1 MKKLLLLIILLL
13 SCDEPALEGCITDTA
28 CNYNIDATKNDG
40 SCIEPQ
46 GCNDWCEGS
55 PDTTSVAL
63 ELDCTGECGGDTL
76 IDSCGVCG
84 GDIFVIDD
92 CPQCD
97 EGLELGCDLVC
108 AVNPIVN
115 DECGICG
122 GGGILEGDCDCD
134 GNELDCSD
142 VCGGTDISCL
152 EEDDTPPTV
161 IITSPVSGQT
171 VFEFVTISASP
182 TDNIGIK
189 EVEFIIDDSLHYTD
203 ATPQYEYEWNT
214 TVYTDNSE
222 HIIKVIA
229 YDKSNNTAEAQPI
242 LLTVDNSNSFPQQV
256 NITSVSYTLSEMTF
270 QLSSINDDDFGSYD
284 LMKGDSN
291 GSNWNP
297 CNYTYNDSVVVQV
310 AEPNSSLTITDFN
323 PLEPTCYWV
332 KVSDIYGLST
342 EGDKYYVMDDEPTAV
357 TFDEIIY
364 DDNSFNLSWTKNT
377 DDDFHSYTL
386 YESTSEDMSDS
397 TQIFTSDDINSNSYI
412 IDSVEEGIIK
422 YYHIIV
428 EDIWGLKSISNIQMG
443 SPWIKFTKT
452 FSNMGTVYGIQITT
466 DGGYII
472 VGAGYDSN
480 DNDFLLKT
488 DSQGNEEWSNTNGG
502 YSVQQTSDG
511 GYIITGY
518 YSNYIGLKKLNLA
531 GEQEWFNQELTPSYG
546 YDYSKG
552 YDVKE
557 TADGGYIIAGG
568 YRDDGWAP
576 GVTVRLIKTDGSG
589 NQEWTQSYS
598 DWCGN
603 CYNWGRST
611 EQTSDNGYIVVG
623 YYDGEFGKM
632 VKTDSQGNEEWSNY
646 YGGYDV
652 EITSDGGYLVAGEK
666 LHKINSDGNLE
677 WELESPSSGMFN
689 SVQQTIDGRYIA
701 SSRNKIIKVDI
712 NGNEEWIRTIG
723 GLNSYSDSFVQQ
735 TTDGG
740 YIFVGMFN
748 IPWEDDDVI
757 LQKLDAFGN

>member
-1 MKKLLLLIILLL
+1 M

-28 CNYNIDATKNDG
+28 CNYNIDATKDDG

-63 ELDCTGECGGDTL
+63 ELDCTGECGGDAL

-84 GDIFVIDD
+84 GEIFVIDD

-108 AVNPIVN
+108 AVNPIEN
-115 DECGICG
+115 DECGVCG
-122 GGGILEGDCDCD
+122 GSGILEGDCDCD

-152 EEDDTPPTV
+152 EEDNTPPTV

-171 VFEFVTISASP
+171 VFEFITISASP

-214 TVYTDNSE
+214 TVYIDNSE

-242 LLTVDNSNSFPQQV
+242 LLTVDNSNSFPQEI

-284 LMKGDSN
+284 LMKGDSY
-291 GSNWNP
+291 GSTWNP

-310 AEPNSSLTITDFN
+310 TEPNSSLTITDFN

-342 EGDKYYVMDDEPTAV
+342 EGDKYYVMDDEPTAI

-364 DDNSFNLSWTKNT
+364 DDNSFNLSWTKNA
-377 DDDFHSYTL
+377 DDDFHSYIL
-386 YESTSEDMSDS
+386 YESISEDMSDS
-397 TQIFTSDDINSNSYI
+397 TQILTIEDINSNSYI
-412 IDSVEEGIIK
+412 IDGVEEGIIK

-443 SPWIKFTKT
+443 SPWKRFTKT
-452 FSNMGTVYGIQITT
+452 FLMGTVYGIQITT

-472 VGAGYDSN
+472 VGEEYYSN
-480 DNDFLLKT
+480 GNGFLLKT
-488 DSQGNEEWSNTNGG
+488 DSQGNEEWSNTNRGYGVQQTSDGG
-502 YSVQQTSDG
+502 YVITGKYSNYVGLKKLDSEGVQEWFQNYSEYNHTSSTGYGVVPTSDGGYIVAGGYYNSGLDSTPDVTLIKTDGSGNKEWLQVYNDGCGSGSGCNHYGRSVLETSDGGFIVAGYATGYGSLVKTDSQGNEEWKNSYGGYDLEITSDGGYIVAGKKLYKLDSDGTLEWEIDGGFYYSVQQTSDG
-511 GYIITGY
+511 GYIT
-518 YSNYIGLKKLNLA
+518 SWR
-531 GEQEWFNQELTPSYG
+531 EDW
-546 YDYSKG
+546 
-552 YDVKE
+552 
-557 TADGGYIIAGG
+557 
-568 YRDDGWAP
+568 YRP
-576 GVTVRLIKTDGSG
+576 NIR
-589 NQEWTQSYS
+589 
-598 DWCGN
+598 
-603 CYNWGRST
+603 
-611 EQTSDNGYIVVG
+611 
-623 YYDGEFGKM
+623 
-632 VKTDSQGNEEWSNY
+632 
-646 YGGYDV
+646 
-652 EITSDGGYLVAGEK
+652 
-666 LHKINSDGNLE
+666 
-677 WELESPSSGMFN
+677 
-689 SVQQTIDGRYIA
+689 
-701 SSRNKIIKVDI
+701 KVDT
-712 NGNEEWIRTIG
+712 NGNEEWTQTIEG
-723 GLNSYSDSFVQQ
+723 VYSMYDNCYVKH
-735 TTDGG
+735 TEDGG
-740 YIFVGMFN
+740 YIVVCSKDSN
-748 IPWEDDDVI
+748 QTL
-757 LQKLDAFGN
+757 LQKLDPFGN